1 MLVLVIVWMALMHS
15 HHAIKSRTRYC
26 YCLVGNDKCNFVI
39 GLKKL
44 KMMKH
49 VLCSDFRDI
58 KFFYAMIPSR
68 LEGFCE
74 LC

>member
-1 MLVLVIVWMALMHS
+1 MHN
-15 HHAIKSRTRYC
+15 HHAIKSRTKDR
-26 YCLVGNDKCNFVI
+26 YCLVGNDKCNLVI
-39 GLKKL
+39 GFKKL

-49 VLCSDFRDI
+49 VLCSDFRDR
-58 KFFYAMIPSR
+58 KFFYSMIPSK